1 MDRRFCLGFIAMT
14 FFCSACWLPITV
26 FGYDRVQVV
35 VKAPQKELF
44 TKLPDSFSRA
54 YGSSLRYNVNLSLEG
69 WACDENIAKTVTVAI
84 QWLNKTTLDLVKLQ
98 NAISASVKTLVEMEK
113 KQQKPLDLA
122 FKKTVIQ
129 KGIKDTLT
137 ALNYNE
143 DRYLVETAIYEAD
156 RVIGMKK
163 SELISY
169 FVPNITSEGVLKSYY
184 GSDAW
189 ERRIKLWKVDA
200 EGYSSVYVLQD
211 CYQKNDLDA
220 MANAW
225 IEAAKRLKTEADNYK
240 EFKEAA
246 QEWRLSFAPK

>member
-1 MDRRFCLGFIAMT
+1 MDRRFCLGFVMMV
-14 FFCSACWLPITV
+14 FFFSAYLPPATV
-26 FGYDRVQVV
+26 FGYDRVQIA

-44 TKLPDSFSRA
+44 TKLPDSFSRT
-54 YGSSLRYNVNLSLEG
+54 YGSSLRYNVSLSLDG
-69 WACDENIAKTVTVAI
+69 WVCDENIAQTVIVAI
-84 QWLNKTTLDLVKLQ
+84 QWLNKMTQDLVKLQ
-98 NAISASVKTLVEMEK
+98 SAISASVKTIVEMEK

-129 KGIKDTLT
+129 KGIQNTLT
-137 ALNYNE
+137 SLNYSE
-143 DRYLVETAIYEAD
+143 DRYLLETASYEAD
-156 RVIGMKK
+156 RVVGMKK
-163 SELISY
+163 SELLSN
-169 FVPNITSEGVLKSYY
+169 FVPNITSEGALKSYY
-184 GSDAW
+184 DSDSW

-246 QEWRLSFAPK
+246 KEWRLSFAPK